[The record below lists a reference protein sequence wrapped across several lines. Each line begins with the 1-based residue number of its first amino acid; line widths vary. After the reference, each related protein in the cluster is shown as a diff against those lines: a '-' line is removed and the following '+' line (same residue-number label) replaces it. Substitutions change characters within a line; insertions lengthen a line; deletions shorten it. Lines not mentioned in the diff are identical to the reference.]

1 MSSSLMSSGKERLS
15 VAGIS
20 PSTVTLYAPSDLA
33 LFDIPRRLI
42 PEPIE
47 IGALIEIKITRDVE
61 AEDDDITQLQ
71 DDIRHYLAHS
81 VGHAISRSRGCS
93 RPSPLTISSLETK
106 ELDGLEGGSDIH
118 KGNNEEKS
126 DNTNNDDDN
135 DNKDNNSQNNNK
147 RSDDKGTPA
156 VQSSAP

>member
-61 AEDDDITQLQ
+61 AEDDRLNEMT
-71 DDIRHYLAHS
+71 
-81 VGHAISRSRGCS
+81 
-93 RPSPLTISSLETK
+93 PPFPTK
-106 ELDGLEGGSDIH
+106 EQNAIIYYFPPCIYGKKDQQNEKITLSEEMWENLSWCFLVGCEGLS
-118 KGNNEEKS
+118 
-126 DNTNNDDDN
+126 
-135 DNKDNNSQNNNK
+135 
-147 RSDDKGTPA
+147 
-156 VQSSAP
+156 